1 MAKTKEQFNIQRS
14 QRSQSNKKGDNKWW
28 IKL

>member
-14 QRSQSNKKGDNKWW
+14 QRNQPKKGENKWW
-28 IKL
+28 IKP